1 MVEKRTTDDV
11 VELMPGNGVK
21 YCSFSLKEKE
31 LEDEVN
37 CKRPRNRRALNE
49 TINQSTIKIFF
60 LSAFILL

>member
-1 MVEKRTTDDV
+1 
-11 VELMPGNGVK
+11 MPGDGLK
-21 YCSFSLKEKE
+21 CRSFFLMEKE

-60 LSAFILL
+60 LSTFILL